1 MFRVSGSLRLR
12 GVRFAVEAR
21 KRVAESLEAEVADL
35 CGIFKNS
42 HTWRIMGLSKQA
54 YKYLNWGL

>member
-35 CGIFKNS
+35 CGIFSNS
-42 HTWRIMGLSKQA
+42 HTWRIMAEVSIRCP
-54 YKYLNWGL
+54 